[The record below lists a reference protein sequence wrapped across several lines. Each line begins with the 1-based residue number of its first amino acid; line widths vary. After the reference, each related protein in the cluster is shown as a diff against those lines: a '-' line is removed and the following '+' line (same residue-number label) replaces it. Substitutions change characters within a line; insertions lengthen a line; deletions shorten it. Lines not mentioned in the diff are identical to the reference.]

1 MPRLALAG
9 YAIFVAL
16 AFGLRI
22 AVHLRRTGTTGFI
35 GLSRDAGVL
44 DVTVGA
50 LFVLALVAGA
60 LAPCLQ
66 LAGLVRP
73 WRGLDVAAVRV
84 AAVALYGAG
93 LAGTLWAQF
102 AMGDAW
108 RLGVR
113 RETERTA
120 LVAGGPFRWVRNPIY
135 SSMLLAALGLAL
147 AAPNVLSALALVVL
161 LVALEL
167 QVRFVEE
174 PYLTRAHGTSY
185 RDYASRTGRFV
196 PGWGRL

>member
-16 AFGLRI
+16 AFGLRV

-60 LAPCLQ
+60 LAPAFQ
-66 LAGLVRP
+66 LASLVRP

-113 RETERTA
+113 ETERTA
-120 LVAGGPFRWVRNPIY
+120 LIAGGPFRWVRNPIY

-147 AAPNVLSALALVVL
+147 AAPNVLSVLALVVL

-167 QVRFVEE
+167 QVRLVEE
-174 PYLTRAHGTSY
+174 PYLTRVHGTSY

-196 PGWGRL
+196 PGCGRI

>member
-1 MPRLALAG
+1 MARLALAG
-9 YAIFVAL
+9 YALFVAL

-35 GLSRDAGVL
+35 GLSPGAGVL

-50 LFVLALVAGA
+50 LFVLAVVAGA
-60 LAPCLQ
+60 LAPGFQ
-66 LAGLVRP
+66 LASLVRP
-73 WRGLDVAAVRV
+73 WRGLDASAIRM

-102 AMGDAW
+102 TMGDAW
-108 RLGVR
+108 RIGV

-135 SSMLLAALGLAL
+135 SSMVLVALGLAL
-147 AAPNVLSALALVVL
+147 AAPNVLSVLALVAL

-167 QVRFVEE
+167 QVRLVEE
-174 PYLTRAHGTSY
+174 PHLTRAHGTSY

>member
-9 YAIFVAL
+9 YALFVAL

-35 GLSRDAGVL
+35 ALSRDAEVL

-60 LAPCLQ
+60 LAPGLQ
-66 LAGLVRP
+66 LADLVSP
-73 WRGLDVAAVRV
+73 WRGFDAPAVRM

-108 RLGVR
+108 RIGV

-120 LVAGGPFRWVRNPIY
+120 LVAGGPFLWVRNPIY

-147 AAPNVLSALALVVL
+147 AAPNVLSVLALLAL

-167 QVRFVEE
+167 QVRLVEE
-174 PYLTRAHGTSY
+174 PYLTRAHGRSY

>member
-60 LAPCLQ
+60 LAPGLQ

-73 WRGLDVAAVRV
+73 WGVLDTAAVRV
-84 AAVALYGAG
+84 AAVGLYGAG

-108 RLGVR
+108 RIGV

-135 SSMLLAALGLAL
+135 SSMLLVALGLAL
-147 AAPNVLSALALVVL
+147 AAPNVLSALALVAL
-161 LVALEL
+161 LIALEL
-167 QVRFVEE
+167 QVRLVEE
-174 PYLTRAHGTSY
+174 PYLTRVHGTSY

>member
-9 YAIFVAL
+9 YMLFVAL

-60 LAPCLQ
+60 LAPGLQ

-73 WRGLDVAAVRV
+73 WGVLDTAAVRV
-84 AAVALYGAG
+84 AAVGLYGAG

-108 RLGVR
+108 RIGV

-135 SSMLLAALGLAL
+135 SSMLLVALGLAL
-147 AAPNVLSALALVVL
+147 AAPNVLSALALIAL
-161 LVALEL
+161 LIALEL
-167 QVRFVEE
+167 QVRLVEE
-174 PYLTRAHGTSY
+174 PYLTRVHGTSY

>member
-1 MPRLALAG
+1 MARLALAG
-9 YAIFVAL
+9 YALFIAL

-22 AVHLRRTGTTGFI
+22 ALHLRRTGTTGFI
-35 GLSRDAGVL
+35 VLSRDAGVL

-50 LFVLALVAGA
+50 VFVLAVVAGA
-60 LAPCLQ
+60 LAPGFQ
-66 LAGLVRP
+66 LASLVRP
-73 WRGLDVAAVRV
+73 WRGLDASAIRM

-102 AMGDAW
+102 TMGDAW
-108 RLGVR
+108 RIGV

-135 SSMLLAALGLAL
+135 SSMVLVALGLAL
-147 AAPNVLSALALVVL
+147 AAPNVLSVLALVAL

-167 QVRFVEE
+167 QVRLVEE

-196 PGWGRL
+196 PGWGRF

>member
-1 MPRLALAG
+1 MPRLAFAG
-9 YAIFVAL
+9 YVLFVAL

-22 AVHLRRTGTTGFI
+22 AVHHRRTGTSGFV

-44 DVTVGA
+44 DVSVGG

-60 LAPCLQ
+60 LAPGLQ
-66 LAGLVRP
+66 LAGRVAP
-73 WRGLDVAAVRV
+73 WRGLDATMVRV
-84 AAVALYGAG
+84 AAVALYAGG

-108 RLGVR
+108 RIGV
-113 RETERTA
+113 RETERTS
-120 LVAGGPFRWVRNPIY
+120 LVSGGPFRWVRNPIY

-147 AAPNVLSALALVVL
+147 AAPNVLSVLALLAL
-161 LVALEL
+161 LIALEL
-167 QVRFVEE
+167 QVRWVEE

-185 RDYASRTGRFV
+185 RDYTSRTGRFV
-196 PGWGRL
+196 PGWGRF

>member
-9 YAIFVAL
+9 YALFIAL

-22 AVHLRRTGTTGFI
+22 ALHLRRTGTTGFI
-35 GLSRDAGVL
+35 VLSRDAGVL

-50 LFVLALVAGA
+50 VFVLAVVAGA
-60 LAPCLQ
+60 LAPGFQ
-66 LAGLVRP
+66 LASLVRP
-73 WRGLDVAAVRV
+73 WRGLDASASRMAA
-84 AAVALYGAG
+84 ATLYGAG

-102 AMGDAW
+102 TMGDAW
-108 RLGVR
+108 RIGV

-147 AAPNVLSALALVVL
+147 AAPNVLSVLALAAL

-167 QVRFVEE
+167 QVRLVEE

-196 PGWGRL
+196 PGWGRF

>member
-35 GLSRDAGVL
+35 GLCRDASLL

-60 LAPCLQ
+60 LAPGLQ

-73 WRGLDVAAVRV
+73 WRGLDAAAVRV

-93 LAGTLWAQF
+93 LAGMLWAQF

-108 RLGVR
+108 RIGV

-135 SSMLLAALGLAL
+135 SSLLLAALGLAL
-147 AAPNVLSALALVVL
+147 AAPNVLSVLALVVL
-161 LVALEL
+161 LVTLEL
-167 QVRFVEE
+167 QVRLVEE

>member
-22 AVHLRRTGTTGFI
+22 AVHHRRTGTTGFI
-35 GLSRDAGVL
+35 GLSREAGAL
-44 DVTVGA
+44 DVGVGA

-60 LAPCLQ
+60 LAPGLQ
-66 LAGLVRP
+66 LAGLVAP
-73 WRGLDVAAVRV
+73 WRGLDATAVRV
-84 AAVALYGAG
+84 AAVVLYGAG
-93 LAGTLWAQF
+93 LGGTLWAQF

-108 RLGVR
+108 RIGVR
-113 RETERTA
+113 EMEPTS

-135 SSMLLAALGLAL
+135 SSMLLVALGLAL
-147 AAPNVLSALALVVL
+147 AAPNVLSVLALVAL

-167 QVRFVEE
+167 QVRRVEE
-174 PYLTRAHGTSY
+174 PYLTRAHGTLY

>member
-60 LAPCLQ
+60 LAPGLQ
-66 LAGLVRP
+66 LAGLVHS

-113 RETERTA
+113 ETERTA

-135 SSMLLAALGLAL
+135 STMLLAALGLAL
-147 AAPNVLSALALVVL
+147 AAPNVLSVLALVVL

-167 QVRFVEE
+167 QVRLVEE

>member
-1 MPRLALAG
+1 M
-9 YAIFVAL
+9 
-16 AFGLRI
+16 
-22 AVHLRRTGTTGFI
+22 
-35 GLSRDAGVL
+35 L

-60 LAPCLQ
+60 LAPGLQ

-73 WRGLDVAAVRV
+73 WGVLDTAAVRV
-84 AAVALYGAG
+84 AAVGLYGAG

-108 RLGVR
+108 RIGV

-135 SSMLLAALGLAL
+135 SSMLLVALGLAL
-147 AAPNVLSALALVVL
+147 AAPNVLSALALVAL
-161 LVALEL
+161 LIALEL
-167 QVRFVEE
+167 QVRLVEE
-174 PYLTRAHGTSY
+174 PYLTRVHGTSY

>member
-1 MPRLALAG
+1 MARLALAG
-9 YAIFVAL
+9 YALFIAL
-16 AFGLRI
+16 AFGLRN
-22 AVHLRRTGTTGFI
+22 ALHLRRTGTTGFI
-35 GLSRDAGVL
+35 VLSRDAGVL

-50 LFVLALVAGA
+50 VFVLAVVAGA
-60 LAPCLQ
+60 LAPGFQ
-66 LAGLVRP
+66 LASLVRP
-73 WRGLDVAAVRV
+73 WRGLDASAIRMAA
-84 AAVALYGAG
+84 ATLYGAG

-102 AMGDAW
+102 TMGDAW
-108 RLGVR
+108 RIGV

-135 SSMLLAALGLAL
+135 SSMVLVALGLAL
-147 AAPNVLSALALVVL
+147 AAPNVLSVLALVAL

-167 QVRFVEE
+167 QVRLVEE

-196 PGWGRL
+196 PGWGRF

>member
-60 LAPCLQ
+60 LAPGLQ

-73 WRGLDVAAVRV
+73 WGVLDTAAARV

-108 RLGVR
+108 RIGV

-135 SSMLLAALGLAL
+135 SSMLLVALGLAL
-147 AAPNVLSALALVVL
+147 AAPNVLSALALVAL
-161 LVALEL
+161 LIALEL
-167 QVRFVEE
+167 QMRLVEE
-174 PYLTRAHGTSY
+174 PYLTRVHGTSY

>member
-60 LAPCLQ
+60 LAPALQ
-66 LAGLVRP
+66 LASLVRP

-113 RETERTA
+113 ETERTA
-120 LVAGGPFRWVRNPIY
+120 LIAGGPFRWVRNPIY

-147 AAPNVLSALALVVL
+147 AAPNVLSVLALVVL

-167 QVRFVEE
+167 QVRLVEE

-196 PGWGRL
+196 PGSGRL

>member
-60 LAPCLQ
+60 LAPGLQ

-73 WRGLDVAAVRV
+73 WVVLDTAAVRV
-84 AAVALYGAG
+84 AAVGLYGAG

-108 RLGVR
+108 RIGV

-135 SSMLLAALGLAL
+135 SSMLLVALGLAL
-147 AAPNVLSALALVVL
+147 AAPNVLSVLALLAL
-161 LVALEL
+161 LIALEL
-167 QVRFVEE
+167 QVRLVEE
-174 PYLTRAHGTSY
+174 PYLTRVHGTSY

>member
-9 YAIFVAL
+9 YALFVAL

-22 AVHLRRTGTTGFI
+22 AVHLRRTGTSGFI
-35 GLSRDAGVL
+35 GLSRDAGAL

-60 LAPCLQ
+60 LAPGLQ
-66 LAGLVRP
+66 LAGLVQP
-73 WRGLDVAAVRV
+73 WRGLDTRALHV
-84 AAVALYGAG
+84 AAVALYVVGVT
-93 LAGTLWAQF
+93 GTLWAQF
-102 AMGDAW
+102 TMGDAW
-108 RLGVR
+108 RIGV

-147 AAPNVLSALALVVL
+147 AAPNALSGLAIVAL
-161 LVALEL
+161 LVALEF
-167 QVRFVEE
+167 QVRLVEE
-174 PYLTRAHGTSY
+174 PYLTRAHGASY

>member
-1 MPRLALAG
+1 MARLALAG
-9 YAIFVAL
+9 YALFIAL

-22 AVHLRRTGTTGFI
+22 ALHLRRTGTTGFI
-35 GLSRDAGVL
+35 VLSRDAGVL

-50 LFVLALVAGA
+50 VFVLAVVAGA
-60 LAPCLQ
+60 LAPGFQ
-66 LAGLVRP
+66 LASLVRP
-73 WRGLDVAAVRV
+73 WRILDASAIRM

-102 AMGDAW
+102 TMGDAW
-108 RLGVR
+108 RIGV

-135 SSMLLAALGLAL
+135 SSMVLVALGLAL
-147 AAPNVLSALALVVL
+147 AAPNVLSVLALVAL

-167 QVRFVEE
+167 QVRLVEE

-196 PGWGRL
+196 PGWGRF